1 MNSPDSVI
9 SGSQSSPIKLKHIKA
24 HRSIP
29 TASLQTL
36 IKPLRTRLVQPG
48 KPLPAGSQKLEVPN
62 SIQSDHEVKEYCIEN
77 VWIYDISLKHAAGE
91 SAPTNTRR
99 DSKHHRLLYF
109 AGGSFQSPPSNNHWK
124 FLSKLVKEL
133 HPTYV
138 ITVVS
143 YPLAPNSPAPSS
155 LPVLETLLRTI
166 LQQAAQDSVPITL
179 AGDSS
184 GGNIAIS
191 LALKAVPSIN
201 HHLEGA
207 QSQTLSSMGEGGTP
221 LRNVLLISPVLD
233 MRCTNPQ
240 ISEADKHDPVLSASY
255 IEDVAKTWSA
265 NLPRDDPAV
274 SPLLADLTPLKRA
287 GVKVHGVLGT
297 FDVLAPDA
305 DLFRERLES
314 VGVEGE
320 WLVWEKQMHCF
331 PLAWHYGLEE
341 SVRGVEWVVDV
352 LKRNA

>member
-1 MNSPDSVI
+1 M
-9 SGSQSSPIKLKHIKA
+9 SGSQSTSIKLKYIKA
-24 HRSIP
+24 HRSIA

-36 IKPLRTRLVQPG
+36 IKPFRPHLVQPG
-48 KPLPAGSQKLEVPN
+48 KPLPAGSQKLEVPK
-62 SIQSDHEVKEYCIEN
+62 SIQSDHQVKEYCIEN
-77 VWIYDISLKHAAGE
+77 VWIYDISLKYAAEE
-91 SAPTNTRR
+91 SAPTTNNRR
-99 DSKHHRLLYF
+99 DPKHHRLLYF
-109 AGGSFQSPPSNNHWK
+109 AGGAFQSPPSNDHWK

-133 HPTYV
+133 HPTYAV
-138 ITVVS
+138 TVVS

-155 LPVLETLLRTI
+155 LPVLERLLRAI

-191 LALKAVPSIN
+191 VALKAVSSIN
-201 HHLEGA
+201 NHLEGA
-207 QSQTLSSMGEGGTP
+207 QSQTLSPMRERETA
-221 LRNVLLISPVLD
+221 LRNVLLISPSLD

-240 ISEADKHDPVLSASY
+240 ISEVDKHDPVLSASY

-274 SPLLADLTPLKRA
+274 SPLLAGLMPLKRA
-287 GVKVHGVLGT
+287 GVKVHGVYGT
-297 FDVLAPDA
+297 SDVLAPDA
-305 DLFRERLES
+305 DLFREKLGSE
-314 VGVEGE
+314 GVEGE